1 MSDCLIYMTG
11 KCTSRE

>member
-11 KCTSRE
+11 KCTSRQ